1 MALTKITS
9 EIIESNLTLTGTA
22 DGSTTPLTLK
32 NTSTN
37 AASEARIEF
46 NQGGT
51 SHGYIT
57 SSYNSNSP
65 FMAFS
70 VGSGSAEKVR
80 ITSAG
85 RVGINTSS
93 PTKGSLVVSG
103 AAYDAGILIERT
115 DTSSRWG
122 LAGTTSGAFQIWD
135 DNQGDSTRLVINSS
149 GNVGMGSTGDTTH
162 RLTVAAE
169 QTSGKRC
176 MLIHSINSGL
186 ACVVKNTSGTG
197 AYDPFAF
204 LIDGGNTQVGGIASG
219 AGGTSFNTSSDY
231 RLKENVDYTWD
242 ATTRLKQLRPA
253 RFNWISDDTDTLVDG
268 FLAHEVED
276 IVPEAITG
284 TKDATKTH
292 TNVVREAG
300 GYILEEGV
308 TEDDWI
314 QGKEDGI
321 YESDTTWTASL
332 TKDVYQQIDQAK
344 LVPLLVKTIQELEAR
359 ITTLENA

>member
-1 MALTKITS
+1 MALTKVTESIIDFDTLKVGTTATGGGGLVLS
-9 EIIESNLTLTGTA
+9 ESINLTFSS
-22 DGSTTPLTLK
+22 DTTNSYANLFRQK
-32 NTSTN
+32 SS
-37 AASEARIEF
+37 AATVLA
-46 NQGGT
+46 QGYKY
-51 SHGYIT
+51 S
-57 SSYNSNSP
+57 
-65 FMAFS
+65 
-70 VGSGSAEKVR
+70 
-80 ITSAG
+80 
-85 RVGINTSS
+85 
-93 PTKGSLVVSG
+93 
-103 AAYDAGILIERT
+103 
-115 DTSSRWG
+115 DTSNAFASSIGSSW
-122 LAGTTSGAFQIWD
+122 AKTAISQNYGTIRFYTDAAATTAVGTD
-135 DNQGDSTRLVINSS
+135 VTPTERMRINSS
-149 GNVGMGSTGDTTH
+149 GYVGMGSTGDTTH
-162 RLTVAAE
+162 RLTLTAE
-169 QTSGKRC
+169 QTTGKRC
-176 MLIHSINSGL
+176 LLVHSINAGL